1 MGQAKED
8 EMDETKKQGPC
19 SETPEA
25 QIKRLYSQLALHP
38 EHDFGWKKGKDNAKN
53 LGYDEP
59 MLDQIPDVVWES
71 SAAVGNP
78 FSAGPINKGEVVV
91 DMGCGAGAD
100 LCVAALLVGDTGQ
113 VIGIDV
119 TLEMVEKSR
128 SNVTLMNLAHA
139 KVELGDFLKLPL
151 EESTADVVISNGA
164 INLSPKQACV
174 FREIFRVLKPLGRL
188 YLADMIRL
196 DTSQSSACQS
206 DNNGDSWANCVAG
219 TLSKAGLEKLISDAG
234 FQDVTFIKTT
244 GYHTSPET
252 EGAIFRATKPAR
264 ESAAPFRAQTR

>member
-1 MGQAKED
+1 MNDTNAIGR
-8 EMDETKKQGPC
+8 C
-19 SETPEA
+19 SETPEN
-25 QIKRLYSQLALHP
+25 QIKRLYSQLALNP
-38 EHDFGWKKGKDNAKN
+38 ERDFGWQKGKENAKQ
-53 LGYDEP
+53 LGYDER

-78 FSAGPINKGEVVV
+78 FSAGPINKGETVV

-100 LCVAALLVGDTGQ
+100 LCVAALMVGDSGK
-113 VIGIDV
+113 VIGIDL
-119 TLEMVEKSR
+119 TPEMVERAR
-128 SNVTLMNLAHA
+128 SNIALLGLTHA

-174 FREIFRVLKPLGRL
+174 FQEIFRVLKANGRL

-196 DTSQSSACQS
+196 DSSASPLCHTENS
-206 DNNGDSWANCVAG
+206 ADSWANCVAG
-219 TLSKAGLEKLISDAG
+219 TLSKACLEKLISDTG
-234 FQDVTFIKTT
+234 FQDLTFIKTT

-252 EGAIFRATKPAR
+252 EGAIFRATKPA
-264 ESAAPFRAQTR
+264 T